1 MPESTRNYDCPV
13 YGTQGGGLVRYVDGR
28 YVFVEKPDCEG
39 LDVGDEMPQEWG
51 VVPAN
56 EAARCEEENARDLER
71 AFDEFFDL
79 AFKKVDAGELSL
91 EQVGRF
97 FPQDIRDRN

>member
-28 YVFVEKPDCEG
+28 YVFVEKPNCAG
-39 LDVGDEMPQEWG
+39 FDVGDEMPQEWG
-51 VVPAN
+51 VIPSN
-56 EAARCEEENARDLER
+56 EAARREDEDVRDLER
-71 AFDEFFDL
+71 VFDEFFDL
-79 AFKKVDAGELSL
+79 AFAKVDAGEMSL
-91 EQVGRF
+91 GEVKRF